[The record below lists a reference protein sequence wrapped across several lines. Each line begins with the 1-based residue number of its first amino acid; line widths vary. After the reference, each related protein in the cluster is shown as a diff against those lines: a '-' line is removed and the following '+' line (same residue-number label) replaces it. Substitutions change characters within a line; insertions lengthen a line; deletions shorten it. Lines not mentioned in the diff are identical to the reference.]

1 MAQSIV
7 TRGEKLMAQ
16 LQLQLERIYLKD
28 ASFESPQSPAVF
40 AESWQPEMRL
50 DINTSTNS
58 LPEDRVEVILRA
70 TVEAQHKTEGT
81 VAFICEV
88 QQAGVFLVE
97 GDDLDAKRRALG
109 TVCPNMLF
117 PYVREVMDSM
127 VVKGGFP
134 ALQLAPVN
142 FDALFAQAMQQ
153 QDGDDSVTH

>member
-1 MAQSIV
+1 MS
-7 TRGEKLMAQ
+7 Q

-40 AESWQPEMRL
+40 AENWQPEMRL

-58 LPEDRVEVILRA
+58 LPKGRVEVVLRA

-88 QQAGVFLVE
+88 QQAGVFVGE
-97 GDDLDAKRRALG
+97 GEDAQAKRQALG
-109 TVCPNMLF
+109 TLCPNMLF

-153 QDGDDSVTH
+153 QKEQESSGEGDESVTH

>member
-1 MAQSIV
+1 M
-7 TRGEKLMAQ
+7 TQ
-16 LQLQLERIYLKD
+16 LKLQLERIYLKD

-40 AESWQPEMRL
+40 AENWQPEMRL

-58 LPEDRVEVILRA
+58 LPKDRVEVVLRA

-97 GDDLDAKRRALG
+97 GDDVQAKRQALG

-153 QDGDDSVTH
+153 QEKPEGAGDDEGSVTH